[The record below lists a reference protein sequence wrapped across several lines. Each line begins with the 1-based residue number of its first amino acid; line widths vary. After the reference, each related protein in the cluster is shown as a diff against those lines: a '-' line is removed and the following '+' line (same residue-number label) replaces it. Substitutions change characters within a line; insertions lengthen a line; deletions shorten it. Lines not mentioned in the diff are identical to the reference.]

1 MSGGGTP
8 TERTRTLEP
17 KTLLHVFPSFAI
29 GGQQTRF
36 ATIAARLDQAYRH
49 VIVSLDGRD
58 MARSLLPDRLD
69 ARMLGVRRVSGPRV
83 LIGYARAIRTVRPD
97 ALVTYNWGSVE
108 WAILNRLYF
117 GLPHVHF
124 EDGFGRDEADRQL
137 RRRVLT
143 RRLVLRRSAVVVPS
157 QTLATLATREW
168 RLPPSRV
175 TYIPNGIDAHRFDTA
190 PDARGFFDRGDAS
203 CVIGAFAPLR
213 AEKNLGRLLRAFARL
228 DGTARLV
235 ICGDGPEAAPLRAL
249 AGGLGLGDR
258 VTFTGHVRAPELIMG
273 AFDVFAITSDT
284 EQMPYAVLEAMCA
297 RLPVVGTDVG
307 DIATMVHPDNRRFVV
322 PRDEPESL
330 VAALRDLQSDAGLRR
345 HLGACNRADVESRF
359 TIERMT
365 SEFARVL
372 GGAVSAA

>member
-1 MSGGGTP
+1 MSGREKP
-8 TERTRTLEP
+8 TEGTRRLAP
-17 KTLLHVFPSFAI
+17 KTLLHVFPSFAV

-58 MARSLLPDRLD
+58 MARGLLPGSLD
-69 ARMLGVRRVSGPRV
+69 ARMLEVERSSGPRA
-83 LIGYARAIRTVRPD
+83 LIAYARAIRTIGPD

-108 WAILNRLYF
+108 WAIVNRIYF

-124 EDGFGRDEADRQL
+124 EDGFQRDEADRQF

-143 RRLVLRRSAVVVPS
+143 RRIVLRRSAVVVPS
-157 QTLATLATREW
+157 RTLAALATHEW

-175 TYIPNGIDAHRFDTA
+175 TYIPNGIDPHRFDVA
-190 PDARGFFDRGDAS
+190 PDPKAFFDRSGAA

-213 AEKNLGRLLRAFARL
+213 AEKNLGRLLRAFAQL

-235 ICGDGPEAAPLRAL
+235 ICGDGPEGAPLRAL
-249 AGGLGLGDR
+249 AGELGLGDR

-297 RLPVVGTDVG
+297 RLPVLGTDVG
-307 DIATMVHPDNRRFVV
+307 DIATMVHPENRRFVV
-322 PRDEPESL
+322 PRDEPEAL
-330 VAALRDLQSDAGLRR
+330 AAALRDLHSDAGLRR
-345 HLGACNRADVESRF
+345 HLGACNRIDVESRF

-365 SEFARVL
+365 SEFARIL
-372 GGAVSAA
+372 GDAVRAA

>member
-1 MSGGGTP
+1 MSELP
-8 TERTRTLEP
+8 P

-58 MARSLLPDRLD
+58 MARSLLPGSLD
-69 ARMLGVRRVSGPRV
+69 ARMLKVPRSSGPRALV
-83 LIGYARAIRTVRPD
+83 AYARAIRAVRPD
-97 ALVTYNWGSVE
+97 ALISYNWGSIE
-108 WAILNRLYF
+108 WAIVNRLYC
-117 GLPHVHF
+117 GLPHVHL

-143 RRLVLRRSAVVVPS
+143 RRFVLRRSAVVVPS
-157 QTLATLATREW
+157 RTLAALATRAW
-168 RLPPSRV
+168 RLPPDRV
-175 TYIPNGIDAHRFDTA
+175 TYIPNGIDAHRFDVA
-190 PDARGFFDRGDAS
+190 PDPGGFFDRAGAA

-228 DGTARLV
+228 DATARLV

-249 AGGLGLGDR
+249 AGELGLGAR

-284 EQMPYAVLEAMCA
+284 EQMPYAVLEAMSA

-307 DIATMVHPDNRRFVV
+307 DVAAMVHPDNRRFVV
-322 PRDEPESL
+322 PRDQPEPL
-330 VAALRDLQSDAGLRR
+330 VAALRELQADAGLRR
-345 HLGACNRADVESRF
+345 HLGARNRADVERRF

-372 GGAVSAA
+372 GGVVSAA

>member
-1 MSGGGTP
+1 
-8 TERTRTLEP
+8 LAP

-58 MARSLLPDRLD
+58 TARGLLPGSLD
-69 ARMLGVRRVSGPRV
+69 ARMLGVPRAARRRSGGLRA
-83 LIGYARAIRTVRPD
+83 LIDYARAIRMVRPD
-97 ALVTYNWGSVE
+97 VLVTYNWGSIE
-108 WAILNRLYF
+108 WAIVNRLYS
-117 GLPHVHF
+117 GLPHVHL
-124 EDGFGRDEADRQL
+124 EDGFQRDEADRQL
-137 RRRVLT
+137 GRRVLA

-157 QTLATLATREW
+157 RTLAALATREW
-168 RLPPSRV
+168 RLPSSIV
-175 TYIPNGIDAHRFDTA
+175 TYIPNGIDAHRFDVA
-190 PDARGFFDRGDAS
+190 PDPGGFFDRAGAG

-235 ICGDGPEAAPLRAL
+235 ICGDGPEAAPLRAM
-249 AGGLGLGDR
+249 ADALGVRDR
-258 VTFTGHVRAPELIMG
+258 VTVTGHVRAPELVMG

-307 DIATMVHPDNRRFVV
+307 DIAAMVHPDNRRFVV
-322 PRDEPESL
+322 PRDEPEPL
-330 VAALRDLQSDAGLRR
+330 AAALRELQSDAGLRR
-345 HLGACNRADVESRF
+345 HLGARNRADVESRF

-365 SEFARVL
+365 ADFARIL
-372 GGAVSAA
+372 EGAVSAA

>member
-1 MSGGGTP
+1 MAVRVTP
-8 TERTRTLEP
+8 TEGTQRLAP

-58 MARSLLPDRLD
+58 TARRLLPESVD
-69 ARMLGVRRVSGPRV
+69 ARMLGVPRSSGPRG
-83 LIGYARAIRTVRPD
+83 LMAYARAIRMIRPD
-97 ALVTYNWGSVE
+97 VLVTYNWGSIE
-108 WAILNRLYF
+108 WAIVNRLYC
-117 GLPHVHF
+117 GLPHVHL
-124 EDGFGRDEADRQL
+124 EDGFQRDEADRQL

-143 RRLVLRRSAVVVPS
+143 RRSVLRRSAVVVPS
-157 QTLATLATREW
+157 RTLAALATREW
-168 RLPPSRV
+168 RLAEARV
-175 TYIPNGIDAHRFDTA
+175 TYIPNGIDAHRFDA
-190 PDARGFFDRGDAS
+190 VPDARGFFDRAGAD

-213 AEKNLGRLLRAFARL
+213 AEKNLGRLLRAFSRL

-235 ICGDGPEAAPLRAL
+235 ICGDGPEAAPLRTL
-249 AGGLGLGDR
+249 AGELGIADR
-258 VTFTGHVRAPELIMG
+258 TTFTGHVQAPELVMG

-307 DIATMVHPDNRRFVV
+307 DVATMVHPDNRRFVV
-322 PRDEPESL
+322 PRDEPEPM
-330 VAALRDLQSDAGLRR
+330 VAALAALRSDAGLRR
-345 HLGACNRADVESRF
+345 HLGASNRADVENRF

-365 SEFARVL
+365 SGFARIL
-372 GGAVSAA
+372 EGAVSAA